1 MGTPYQ
7 SVREKAI
14 ESRPRLFRRSRRTA
28 TYLFIVGAVDL
39 VTMLALFFLAA
50 PSVIETVDGREVS
63 LPNPERWKLLLAAG
77 IGAATIGAG
86 FFALRRR
93 GFAIRVDDV
102 GIEDLQAGRGP
113 IPWGAV
119 RDVETKTSDEYELL
133 VLHTELPQGEV
144 RIDIGELRE
153 GDRAEIF
160 EAVLVRWSRATG
172 RAR

>member
-1 MGTPYQ
+1 MSESPK
-7 SVREKAI
+7 RRRDPLR

-28 TYLFIVGAVDL
+28 TYLFLVGAVDL
-39 VTMLALFFLAA
+39 VTMLALFFLT
-50 PSVIETVDGREVS
+50 PPTVLETVAGREVA
-63 LPNPERWKLLLAAG
+63 LPNPDRWKLLLAAG

-93 GFAIRVDDV
+93 KFGIRVDDV
-102 GIEDLQAGRGP
+102 GIEDLQAGTGP

-119 RDVETKTSDEYELL
+119 RDLETRTGDEYQVL
-133 VLHTELPQGEV
+133 VLQTELPQGEI

-153 GDRAEIF
+153 ADRAEIF
-160 EAVLVRWSRATG
+160 ESVLVRWSRATG